1 MIEWVIAVIMVA
13 GSLFVLVAAIGVLRL
28 PDVLCRMHAAT
39 KAGAFGTALLLVA
52 AVLGFASLAA
62 VVKAMLVIVFFYVT
76 APVAGHLLGCAAYT
90 SRNQKLL
97 LDVDE
102 WKGRNRGQ
110 TIVVSPI
117 TADRGLSNGSSE
129 SQKE

>member
-1 MIEWVIAVIMVA
+1 VIEWMAAVLMVA
-13 GSLFVLVAAIGVLRL
+13 GSLFVLVAAVGVLRL

-52 AVLGFASLAA
+52 AALVFASPAA
-62 VVKAMLVIVFFYVT
+62 VAKAMLVILFFYVT
-76 APVAGHLLGCAAYT
+76 APVAGHLLGRAAYT
-90 SRNQKLL
+90 SRNQRLL

-102 WKGRNRGQ
+102 WRGRNGGQ
-110 TIVVSPI
+110 AMVVNP
-117 TADRGLSNGSSE
+117 ARAEQGLSEGSSE

>member
-1 MIEWVIAVIMVA
+1 MIEWMAAVLMVA
-13 GSLFVLVAAIGVLRL
+13 GSLFVLVAAVGVLRL

-52 AVLGFASLAA
+52 AALVFASPAA
-62 VVKAMLVIVFFYVT
+62 VAKAMLVILFFYVT
-76 APVAGHLLGCAAYT
+76 APVAGHLLGRAAYT
-90 SRNQKLL
+90 SRNQRLL

-102 WKGRNRGQ
+102 WRGRNGGQ
-110 TIVVSPI
+110 AMVANPTR
-117 TADRGLSNGSSE
+117 AEQGLSEGSSE